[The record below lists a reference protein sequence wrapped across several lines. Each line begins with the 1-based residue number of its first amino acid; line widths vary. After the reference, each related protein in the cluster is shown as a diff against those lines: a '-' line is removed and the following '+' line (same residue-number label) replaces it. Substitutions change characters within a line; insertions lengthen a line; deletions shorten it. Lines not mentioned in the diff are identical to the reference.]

1 MYVQE
6 NYSNEVGSCWLETYR
21 LQRGALS
28 KWARNHWTHSNCPP
42 GCMQRVLTAESLT
55 AVAEC
60 SAGRAYGSC
69 RHRSARPA
77 VQWDVC
83 HTRELRPA
91 TASGFCLSLHVRAA
105 YRHSCFTYLYMFRLI
120 SSKSNFTDTICIVSR
135 VSFQTEILLEQNSS
149 WAIQCF
155 VYKKSNNLFFLL
167 FLIDLC
173 MRTQVLLER
182 CKYIDN

>member
-42 GCMQRVLTAESLT
+42 GCMQRALT
-55 AVAEC
+55 AVL
-60 SAGRAYGSC
+60 SAVLGERIAAAV
-69 RHRSARPA
+69 HRSARPA

-83 HTRELRPA
+83 HTGTLGLYSRASASYGIWFLSVTACARGSPA
-91 TASGFCLSLHVRAA
+91 FMFHIW
-105 YRHSCFTYLYMFRLI
+105 YLYMYRLI
-120 SSKSNFTDTICIVSR
+120 SSKSNFTTCIVSR

-149 WAIQCF
+149 WAIHCF
-155 VYKKSNNLFFLL
+155 VYKQIK
-167 FLIDLC
+167 
-173 MRTQVLLER
+173 
-182 CKYIDN
+182 